1 MPLIEKFLNV
11 FTILIFL
18 SFKLF
23 ILKYRKLQKN
33 YLKQIKNNMKKE
45 KAELEIRVLMKSIN
59 SLIKEN

>member
-23 ILKYRKLQKN
+23 ILKYKKTTEKLFETD
-33 YLKQIKNNMKKE
+33 KK
-45 KAELEIRVLMKSIN
+45 
-59 SLIKEN
+59 